1 MKILVY
7 HVIDDDC
14 VILYEYSVEAEIV
27 MDSWIDTDDP
37 ECTLRETMELAGFV
51 ELPQVEKDGWR

>member
-7 HVIDDDC
+7 HVMDDDC

-37 ECTLRETMELAGFV
+37 EYTLRETMELAGFV
-51 ELPQVEKDGWR
+51 GLPQVEKGGWR

>member
-7 HVIDDDC
+7 HVMDADC
-14 VILYEYSVEAEIV
+14 VILYEYSVEAEII
-27 MDSWIDTDDP
+27 MDSWIDADDP